1 MWKVFGFQ
9 ICLEGY
15 ELSLAIKFSC
25 SMSKILPWLLSPVF
39 SRKDNIYGLIALKH
53 RRINQEGLGAEG
65 RQEGPLM
72 KFK

>member
-1 MWKVFGFQ
+1 
-9 ICLEGY
+9 
-15 ELSLAIKFSC
+15 
-25 SMSKILPWLLSPVF
+25 MSKILPWLLSPVF